1 MRDVSARK
9 FCRSRQNDAAQLTS
23 KSNNNNSETKLR
35 TYTHTHTT
43 TTETTMRYASVIAVN
58 YCCCCCSTH
67 CCCCRCVLY
76 IEFGHSWCCCSFGMC
91 VWLPAYVCV
100 SVEPRLLFTMSLKG
114 NKSNKIAHHWSEQ
127 SCKTCFCFVVVVVS
141 ALKMRSL
148 FLLPVVILLS
158 FFNSNISSIY
168 YTIS

>member
-1 MRDVSARK
+1 M
-9 FCRSRQNDAAQLTS
+9 
-23 KSNNNNSETKLR
+23 
-35 TYTHTHTT
+35 
-43 TTETTMRYASVIAVN
+43 
-58 YCCCCCSTH
+58 
-67 CCCCRCVLY
+67 
-76 IEFGHSWCCCSFGMC
+76 
-91 VWLPAYVCV
+91 CV

-114 NKSNKIAHHWSEQ
+114 NKSNKIARHWSEQ

-168 YTIS
+168 YMIS